1 MIRLVTVQA
10 KDHDLLFSINQKYLY
25 EMTNFYDDE
34 MDEHGNYGYGHF
46 EEYFTDPKR
55 KAYFIYNDERMVG
68 FAFLCPYSNLTGY
81 SPESLGLSQDVPQNP
96 DYTMAEFTIFPA
108 FRRRHFALDAANLI
122 LDHHRGKWE
131 IKYNEKN
138 AKAKKLWT
146 AVTAPYKP
154 EVVHLNEE
162 ETVFVFSN

>member
-1 MIRLVTVQA
+1 MIRLLTVQA

-55 KAYFIYNDERMVG
+55 KAYFIYNDEKMVG
-68 FAFLCPYSNLTGY
+68 FAFLCPYSNIGQ
-81 SPESLGLSQDVPQNP
+81 EP
-96 DYTMAEFTIFPA
+96 DYVMAEFTIFPA
-108 FRRRHFALDAANLI
+108 FRRRHFAFEAANMI
-122 LDHHRGKWE
+122 LDQHRGKWE

-138 AKAKKLWT
+138 AKAKNLWT
-146 AVTAPYKP
+146 AVTAPYHP
-154 EVVHLNEE
+154 EEVHLNEE
-162 ETVFVFSN
+162 ETVFVFSNIKG